1 MKKIWLL
8 NQINILV
15 DIGPNIISKKISKW
29 LSIFKGS
36 GISLTNNE
44 AKEVIKLSRSFENN
58 RILLK
63 RSTKKISQKGELLN
77 AFYPL
82 TRVTLPLMKRVLI
95 PLAKSILVAL

>member
-1 MKKIWLL
+1 M
-8 NQINILV
+8 
-15 DIGPNIISKKISKW
+15 ISKKISKW

-44 AKEVIKLSRSFENN
+44 AKEIIKVSRSSENN

-63 RSTKKISQKGELLN
+63 RSTKKISQKGGLLSV
-77 AFYPL
+77 FDPL
-82 TRVTLPLMKRVLI
+82 TRVALPLMKRVLT